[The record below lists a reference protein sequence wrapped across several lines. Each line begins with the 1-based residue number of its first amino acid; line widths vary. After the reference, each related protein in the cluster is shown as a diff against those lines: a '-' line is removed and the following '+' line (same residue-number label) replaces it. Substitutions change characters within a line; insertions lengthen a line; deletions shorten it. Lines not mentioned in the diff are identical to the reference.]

1 MQRPVSS
8 IRNLGPA
15 TEAAFAAAGL
25 TSADQVHDIGADA
38 AYLRC
43 LQAGQPAHFI
53 GYYALVLGLQGR
65 PWTDL
70 HGDEKSALRLR
81 FDAIKAEAASSGPLA
96 NVLDNKGRSDL
107 ETALDLF
114 GVVPRR
120 QGERPVRA
128 VQPTSS
134 SPEK

>member
-1 MQRPVSS
+1 MSRPVSS
-8 IRNLGPA
+8 IRNIGPA
-15 TEAAFAAAGL
+15 TEAAFAAVGL
-25 TSADQVHDIGADA
+25 NSAEEIHAIGADA

-70 HGDEKSALRLR
+70 HGDEKTAMRER
-81 FDAIKAEAASSGPLA
+81 FDALKVEAAKSIPVA
-96 NVLDNKGRSDL
+96 TPQNKMGRSDL
-107 ETALDLF
+107 ETALDMF

-120 QGERPVRA
+120 
-128 VQPTSS
+128 
-134 SPEK
+134 